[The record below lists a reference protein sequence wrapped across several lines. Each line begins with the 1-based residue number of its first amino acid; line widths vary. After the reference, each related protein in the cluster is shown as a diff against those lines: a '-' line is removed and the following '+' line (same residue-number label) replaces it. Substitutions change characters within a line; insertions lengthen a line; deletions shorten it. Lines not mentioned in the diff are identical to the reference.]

1 LAKFADKMRPVIA
14 SFGVSVGQD
23 LVSQLKAELTKARA
37 AAPAAKAAPAK
48 KEAKK

>member
-1 LAKFADKMRPVIA
+1 MRPVIA

-23 LVSQLKAELTKARA
+23 VVSQLQAELTKARS
-37 AAPAAKAAPAK
+37 APAAKAAPAK